1 MIQFDL
7 AYGFDGNVF
16 FPFDIFNTTQIGI
29 KLVMQKFVIIEYW
42 RTHGE
47 QSNAMMHHIV
57 DLYMIVLNEVIIL
70 RSFVD
75 IGHAN

>member
-1 MIQFDL
+1 M
-7 AYGFDGNVF
+7 F
-16 FPFDIFNTTQIGI
+16 FLFHFISIFNATQIGI
-29 KLVMQKFVIIEYW
+29 RLVMQKFVIIEYW